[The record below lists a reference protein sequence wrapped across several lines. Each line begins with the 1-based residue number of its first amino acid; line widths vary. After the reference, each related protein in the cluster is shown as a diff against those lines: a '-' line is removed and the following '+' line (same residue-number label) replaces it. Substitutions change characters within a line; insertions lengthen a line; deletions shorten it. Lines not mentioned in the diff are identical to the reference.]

1 MDILHIATLIRV
13 LFVFVMLGLMV
24 VAGAL
29 IARRRPSNGRPDA
42 LPDASPGPS
51 VVQHTQRYPA
61 SLGSRHSNDA
71 DVEAPAHTQSRAA

>member
-42 LPDASPGPS
+42 VFDAGPGPS
-51 VVQHTQRYPA
+51 VVQRTQRYPA
-61 SLGSRHSNDA
+61 SLGSGNANDA
-71 DVEAPAHTQSRAA
+71 DVDAPADAESRAA